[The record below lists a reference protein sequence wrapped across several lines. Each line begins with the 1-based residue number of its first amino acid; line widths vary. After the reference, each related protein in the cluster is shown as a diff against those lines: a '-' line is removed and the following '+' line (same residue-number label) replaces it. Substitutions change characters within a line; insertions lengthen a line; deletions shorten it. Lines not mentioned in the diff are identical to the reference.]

1 MPPSSLPPAPT
12 FKRRVL
18 CMVYEALL
26 LFAVVFIAGYL
37 FDTLTQSRNPEN
49 LRHVRQFVL
58 FLMLGLY
65 FVWFWMHGGQ
75 TLAMKTWR
83 IRVTTQDGGHLRLGQ
98 AILRYLLCW
107 MFLLPALALA
117 EVLQLH
123 GWPALGLT
131 LLALLLPGVI
141 MRFDADRQF
150 LHDRLARTR
159 LTAS

>member
-1 MPPSSLPPAPT
+1 
-12 FKRRVL
+12 
-18 CMVYEALL
+18 
-26 LFAVVFIAGYL
+26 
-37 FDTLTQSRNPEN
+37 
-49 LRHVRQFVL
+49 
-58 FLMLGLY
+58 
-65 FVWFWMHGGQ
+65 
-75 TLAMKTWR
+75 MKTWR
-83 IRVTTQDGGHLRLGQ
+83 IRVTGQDGGRLRLGQ

-117 EVLQLH
+117 EGLQLR

>member
-18 CMVYEALL
+18 CMVYEGLL

-65 FVWFWMHGGQ
+65 FVWFWTHGGQ

-83 IRVTTQDGGHLRLGQ
+83 IRVTGQDGGRLRLGQ

-117 EVLQLH
+117 EGLQLR